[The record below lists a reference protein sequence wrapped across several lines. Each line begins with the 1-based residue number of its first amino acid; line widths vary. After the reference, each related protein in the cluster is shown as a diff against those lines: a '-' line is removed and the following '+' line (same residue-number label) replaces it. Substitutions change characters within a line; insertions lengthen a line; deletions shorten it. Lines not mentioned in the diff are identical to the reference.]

1 MPTYT
6 ITFTLDE
13 VQQIGAFIDLA
24 LKHAG
29 AQVLK
34 PAHALVAKLEA
45 ADPDPPFAAETPN
58 V

>member
-6 ITFTLDE
+6 ITFTAEEL
-13 VQQIGAFIDLA
+13 QQIGVCIDLA
-24 LKHAG
+24 LKHVG
-29 AQVLK
+29 TQVLK

>member
-6 ITFTLDE
+6 ITFTHDE
-13 VQQIGAFIDLA
+13 VQQVGAFIDLA

-34 PAHALVAKLEA
+34 PAYAIVAKLEA
-45 ADPDPPFAAETPN
+45 ADPDETPIVEIPN
-58 V
+58 G